1 MLYLYDSA
9 ITDDLIK
16 SFNTTDD
23 GLKPVVKVVG
33 PDQVVGLAAQIQ
45 EDKIS
50 FPIVAITRND
60 YQIDEQR
67 MNFTRAHFGVATVLD
82 KKTNNLYYEKAVP
95 IKLSYNI
102 TLLTTNQ
109 ADMDELVRETLFKY
123 LQMYYLTI
131 KLPYEAD
138 RKIRFGLAVDDRTD
152 IQRTSGSVEYLENGT
167 LHQSIITL
175 NCEGC
180 VLVTYTPAHLMRHTL
195 SKDIEV
201 V

>member
-9 ITDDLIK
+9 IVEDLTK
-16 SFNTTDD
+16 SFNPTED
-23 GLKPVVKVVG
+23 GAKPVVRVVG
-33 PDQVVGLAAQIQ
+33 PEKIVDLAAQIQ

-50 FPIVAITRND
+50 FPIIAITRND

-67 MNFTRAHFGVATVLD
+67 MNFSRAHFGVATVFD
-82 KKTNNLYYEKAVP
+82 NKTNNLYYEKALP
-95 IKLSYNI
+95 IKLSYNL

-138 RKIRFGLAVDDRTD
+138 RKIRFGISVDERTE
-152 IQRTSGSVEYLENGT
+152 IQRSSGSLEYIESGQLY
-167 LHQSIITL
+167 QSIITL

-180 VLVTYTPAHLMRHTL
+180 VLVTYTPAHLMRYAT
-195 SKDIEV
+195 STDIGVE
-201 V
+201 

>member
-16 SFNTTDD
+16 SFNPTDD

>member
-16 SFNTTDD
+16 SFNPTDD
-23 GLKPVVKVVG
+23 GVKPVVNVVR

-50 FPIVAITRND
+50 FPVVAVTRND

-82 KKTNNLYYEKAVP
+82 KKTNNLYYEKALP
-95 IKLSYNI
+95 IKLSYNL

-167 LHQSIITL
+167 LYQSIITL

>member
-1 MLYLYDSA
+1 VLYLYDSA

-16 SFNTTDD
+16 SFNPTDD
-23 GLKPVVKVVG
+23 GAKPVVKVVG

-82 KKTNNLYYEKAVP
+82 KKTNNLYYEKALP
-95 IKLSYNI
+95 IKLSYNL

-167 LHQSIITL
+167 LYQSIITL

-201 V
+201 E